1 MFLCNT
7 VNTIYRDATF
17 VNYEYTKRNYM
28 LQKRGENRMRQA
40 LGKRINQLR
49 KSKGLTSE
57 QLSELCGV
65 NAVHI
70 RRIESGG
77 SLPSFSLFLKICNVL
92 GTSADYLL
100 GDLLE
105 HPVIPDSVE
114 QLGKQFKH
122 MTPEQ
127 IEMISEM
134 VEVMIRHTTT
144 KE

>member
-1 MFLCNT
+1 MKQ
-7 VNTIYRDATF
+7 V
-17 VNYEYTKRNYM
+17 
-28 LQKRGENRMRQA
+28 

-57 QLSELCGV
+57 QLSELCEV

-100 GDLLE
+100 GDLLDN
-105 HPVIPDSVE
+105 PVIPDSVE

-122 MTPEQ
+122 LAPEQ

-134 VEVMIRHTTT
+134 VEVMIRHTST

>member
-1 MFLCNT
+1 MKQ
-7 VNTIYRDATF
+7 V
-17 VNYEYTKRNYM
+17 
-28 LQKRGENRMRQA
+28 

-57 QLSELCGV
+57 QLSELCEV

-100 GDLLE
+100 GDLLDN
-105 HPVIPDSVE
+105 PVIPDSVE

-122 MTPEQ
+122 LAPEQ

>member
-1 MFLCNT
+1 M
-7 VNTIYRDATF
+7 
-17 VNYEYTKRNYM
+17 K
-28 LQKRGENRMRQA
+28 QA

-49 KSKGLTSE
+49 KSKALTSE
-57 QLSELCGV
+57 QLSELCEV

-100 GDLLE
+100 GDLLDN
-105 HPVIPDSVE
+105 PVIPDSVE

-122 MTPEQ
+122 LAPEQ

>member
-1 MFLCNT
+1 
-7 VNTIYRDATF
+7 
-17 VNYEYTKRNYM
+17 
-28 LQKRGENRMRQA
+28 MRQA

-100 GDLLE
+100 GDLLDQ
-105 HPVIPDSVE
+105 PVIPDSVE

-122 MTPEQ
+122 LTPEQ

>member
-1 MFLCNT
+1 MGLT
-7 VNTIYRDATF
+7 
-17 VNYEYTKRNYM
+17 
-28 LQKRGENRMRQA
+28 

-49 KSKGLTSE
+49 KSRGLTSE
-57 QLSELCGV
+57 QLSEKCGV

-77 SLPSFSLFLKICNVL
+77 SLPSFSLFLKICNAL
-92 GTSADYLL
+92 GSSADYLL

-122 MTPEQ
+122 LSPDQ
-127 IEMISEM
+127 LEMINEL
-134 VEVMIRHTTT
+134 VDVMIRHTTS
-144 KE
+144 KD

>member
-1 MFLCNT
+1 
-7 VNTIYRDATF
+7 
-17 VNYEYTKRNYM
+17 
-28 LQKRGENRMRQA
+28 MRRA

-49 KSKGLTSE
+49 KNKGLTSE

-77 SLPSFSLFLKICNVL
+77 SLPSFSLFLKICNEL
-92 GTSADYLL
+92 SASADYLL

-105 HPVIPDSVE
+105 NPVIPDCVE

-122 MTPEQ
+122 LEPSQ

-134 VEVMIRHTTT
+134 VDVMIRHTT

>member
-1 MFLCNT
+1 M
-7 VNTIYRDATF
+7 
-17 VNYEYTKRNYM
+17 
-28 LQKRGENRMRQA
+28 QKA
-40 LGKRINQLR
+40 FGKRINQLR
-49 KSKGLTSE
+49 RKKGLTSE
-57 QLSELCGV
+57 QLSELCQV
-65 NAVHI
+65 NSVHI

-77 SLPSFSLFLKICNVL
+77 SLSFPLFLKICNVL

-100 GDLLE
+100 GELLD

-122 MTPEQ
+122 LTPEQ

-134 VEVMIRHTTT
+134 VEVMIRHTTA

>member
-1 MFLCNT
+1 
-7 VNTIYRDATF
+7 
-17 VNYEYTKRNYM
+17 
-28 LQKRGENRMRQA
+28 MRQA

-122 MTPEQ
+122 LTPDQ
-127 IEMISEM
+127 VDMISEM
-134 VEVMIRHTTT
+134 VEVMIRHMTSR
-144 KE
+144 E

>member
-1 MFLCNT
+1 M
-7 VNTIYRDATF
+7 
-17 VNYEYTKRNYM
+17 K
-28 LQKRGENRMRQA
+28 QA

-57 QLSELCGV
+57 QLSELCEV

-77 SLPSFSLFLKICNVL
+77 SLPSFSLFLKICNML

-100 GDLLE
+100 GDLLDN
-105 HPVIPDSVE
+105 PVIPDSVE

-122 MTPEQ
+122 LAPDQ

-134 VEVMIRHTTT
+134 VEVMIQHTTT